1 MFDHLLLATDSSP
14 EAQRAVTAAQE
25 LAKLA
30 GSEVR
35 VVHVREGAGASRTG
49 VAWQET
55 HEEAVALVDE
65 TVEALRA
72 EGVTATGVV
81 RASISGH
88 VAREIL
94 DEAEESHAS
103 TIVMGTRGLS
113 DLGGIVI
120 GSTAHK
126 VLHLGKIPV
135 LVIR

>member
-1 MFDHLLLATDSSP
+1 MFEHLLLATDSSP
-14 EAQRAVTAAQE
+14 EAERALTAAKD

-35 VVHVREGAGASRTG
+35 VVHVREGAGASRMG

-55 HEEAVALVDE
+55 HDEALALVDQA
-65 TVEALRA
+65 VEALRA
-72 EGVTATGVV
+72 AGVTASGVV

-94 DEAEESHAS
+94 DEADDAHAS

-113 DLGGIVI
+113 DLSGIVI

-126 VLHLGKIPV
+126 VLHLGKTPV
-135 LVIR
+135 LVVR